1 MAETLFSLPA
11 SYEVRE
17 AYHNRF
23 AEGIPHPDRV
33 MEEHDF
39 IYLLEGEWEIFEEGT
54 AYLLRPGDVLLLTAG
69 RRHWG
74 VRPCRDGTRTIYL
87 HVRAP
92 RPSGDEPTPS
102 GGLSLS
108 PFTPCAARPE
118 VLRLFEELAQQF
130 AAPSPVRETRLS
142 ALFSLLLAALWEAQ
156 RAPSPGADEE
166 LAHRAARYLREN
178 SFRFVREKELAAQ
191 FFLCPKTLSRRFS
204 AVMGMTPYQ
213 YQRRYRLEAARAFLA
228 SNPGASLRQAAENF
242 GFCDEFHLSRKLSRR
257 KKEEG

>member
-1 MAETLFSLPA
+1 M
-11 SYEVRE
+11 
-17 AYHNRF
+17 
-23 AEGIPHPDRV
+23 
-33 MEEHDF
+33 
-39 IYLLEGEWEIFEEGT
+39 
-54 AYLLRPGDVLLLTAG
+54 
-69 RRHWG
+69 
-74 VRPCRDGTRTIYL
+74 
-87 HVRAP
+87 
-92 RPSGDEPTPS
+92 
-102 GGLSLS
+102 
-108 PFTPCAARPE
+108 
-118 VLRLFEELAQQF
+118 LRLFEELAQQF

-242 GFCDEFHLSRKLSRR
+242 GFCDEFHLSRELSRR